1 MTEDTRR
8 STPRAASE
16 PLLPGSAVA
25 FERFAEALNILSLA
39 VPPRVSVRQLL
50 AFAIVANANAMGR
63 SITLSEVREIAGDA
77 IGQSIDRTIQQFFPP
92 TRQDPD
98 GLGWIEQELDLDDR
112 RKKYLKL
119 TAMGRYVVN
128 EMTRALADH

>member
-1 MTEDTRR
+1 MTEDNRR

-16 PLLPGSAVA
+16 PLLPGSADA
-25 FERFAEALNILSLA
+25 FKRFSAALRILSMA

-50 AFAIVANANAMGR
+50 AFAIVANANSMGR

-77 IGQSIDRTIQQFFPP
+77 IGQSIERTIQQFFPP

-119 TAMGRYVVN
+119 TAMGRYVAN
-128 EMTRALADH
+128 EMTKVILDH